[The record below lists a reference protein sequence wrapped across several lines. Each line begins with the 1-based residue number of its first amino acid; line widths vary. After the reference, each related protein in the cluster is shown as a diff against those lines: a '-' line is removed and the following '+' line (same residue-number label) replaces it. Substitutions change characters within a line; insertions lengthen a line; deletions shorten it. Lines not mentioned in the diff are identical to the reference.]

1 MEYSSYK
8 EVQVSGEQRVCR
20 NESEYVQDSTQ
31 DFFTNEFG
39 LPLTTIPNFED
50 MSCDIFYMLV
60 REGSFKWLPG
70 KRCSYNEEFEE
81 MGRPPSARNW
91 MREGDEQEG
100 WKQC

>member
-39 LPLTTIPNFED
+39 LPLTTIPKKDHLNGCLASGAPT
-50 MSCDIFYMLV
+50 MKNLK
-60 REGSFKWLPG
+60 RWEGLHLRG
-70 KRCSYNEEFEE
+70 I
-81 MGRPPSARNW
+81 G
-91 MREGDEQEG
+91 
-100 WKQC
+100 

>member
-39 LPLTTIPNFED
+39 LPLTTIP
-50 MSCDIFYMLV
+50 
-60 REGSFKWLPG
+60 RSFKWLPG